1 MHISAFGFSMWRKVG
16 SWERLTIAPGPGS
29 LVLRSVAIEPTSVVS
44 KVTRLMRGLEELTWI
59 GCMAVSSLME
69 RLSSCHGTDISNTE
83 GIVAI
88 WTAARRG
95 LGDQSRCGALGRTR
109 TRRIGPPACCDM
121 SPHSTYTSKRRFTI
135 AQQNMHAENRSTLP
149 TGYLLSPAEENIPS
163 GKVT

>member
-69 RLSSCHGTDISNTE
+69 RLSSCMARISPIPRVLCDLDCCPEGARWPIALRCIGSNTH
-83 GIVAI
+83 
-88 WTAARRG
+88 TADWPTSM
-95 LGDQSRCGALGRTR
+95 LWYVSPFNLHLKTTFHNRT
-109 TRRIGPPACCDM
+109 TKHAC
-121 SPHSTYTSKRRFTI
+121 R
-135 AQQNMHAENRSTLP
+135 NRSTLP
-149 TGYLLSPAEENIPS
+149 TGYLLSLPKKTYPPV
-163 GKVT
+163 K